1 MINPSNP
8 PGGLTHGFIPKS
20 ARITHIRT
28 ETPDVKTFRVTDA
41 NGGKPFTHLPGQC
54 AMLGVPGVG
63 EAMFSIASPP
73 TDTDGFDF
81 SIKSVGKLT
90 NHLHGL
96 PPDSPLT
103 IRGPFGKPFPV
114 NDALKGKNLI
124 FIAGGIGIAPL
135 RSVIKYVFGN
145 RASYGTAD
153 IIYGARSAADLVYLN
168 EIQNEWAREKNTRL
182 HLTIDRPEEGWNG
195 HVGFVPAQ
203 ITVVFG
209 DIFQAKTTDKNN
221 FVVLVCGPPVMI
233 KYSIEALL
241 ALGFT
246 KPQIYTTLEMKMKC
260 GVGQCGR
267 CNIGHKYV
275 CTDGPVFRADELDEL
290 PEEY

>member
-1 MINPSNP
+1 MTVPQP
-8 PGGLTHGFIPKS
+8 
-20 ARITHIRT
+20 ARITRIHT
-28 ETPDVKTFRVTDA
+28 ETHDVKTFRVVNA
-41 NGGKPFTHLPGQC
+41 NGEKPFAHLPGQC

-63 EAMFSIASPP
+63 EAMFSIASSP
-73 TDTDGFDF
+73 TDNDGFDF
-81 SIKSVGKLT
+81 SIKAVGKLT
-90 NHLHGL
+90 RYLHNL

-114 NDALKGKNLI
+114 TDTLKGKDLI

-135 RSVIKYVFGN
+135 RSVIRYVFAH
-145 RASYGTAD
+145 RSDYGTAD
-153 IIYGARSAADLVYLN
+153 IVYGARSAADLVYL
-168 EIQNEWAREKNTRL
+168 EEMQNEWPKQKNTRV
-182 HLTIDRPEEGWNG
+182 HLTIDRPEEGWDG
-195 HVGFVPAQ
+195 HVGFVPSY
-203 ITVVFG
+203 VKELVP
-209 DIFQAKTTDKNN
+209 DVKNKIA
-221 FVVLVCGPPVMI
+221 LICGPPVMI

-241 ALGFT
+241 ALGFV